1 MSRRE
6 AAFTHAA
13 DELFTGPGPSRA
25 ALRAVDWA
33 ATPLGEIASWPVD
46 LLCAAR
52 TVVAASTPMLLWW
65 GDQFHQVHNDAM
77 ISALG
82 DEQPV
87 VGRPAKECW
96 PERWDVLGPTAR
108 RVQADVATV
117 HLDEVV
123 LARSDGAAVHWTMA
137 FGPLGDDEGRPAGV
151 LATAVD
157 VTARAAAHEQERRNG
172 DETVANLQLALAS
185 NRRIGT
191 AIGIVMAHR
200 RITDEAAFELLREA
214 SQRGHRK
221 LRDIADEVVH
231 TGVLPEPS

>member
-13 DELFTGPGPSRA
+13 DELFSGPGPSRA
-25 ALRAVDWA
+25 ALRAVDWD

-46 LLCAAR
+46 LLCTAR
-52 TVVAASTPMLLWW
+52 TVVAASTPMVLWW
-65 GDQFHQVHNDAM
+65 GDQFHQVHNDAL
-77 ISALG
+77 IRALG

-96 PERWDVLGPTAR
+96 PERWEVLGPAAR
-108 RVQADVATV
+108 LVLADVATV

-123 LARSDGAAVHWTMA
+123 LAQADGAAVHWTMV
-137 FGPLGDDEGRPAGV
+137 FGPLSDDERHPAGV

-157 VTARAAAHEQERRNG
+157 VTARVAAHEQERRNG
-172 DETVANLQLALAS
+172 DETVANLRLALAS
-185 NRRIGT
+185 SRRIGT

-200 RITDEAAFELLREA
+200 RITDEAAFDLLRQA
-214 SQRGHRK
+214 SQRAHRK
-221 LRDIADEVVH
+221 VRDIADEVVQ